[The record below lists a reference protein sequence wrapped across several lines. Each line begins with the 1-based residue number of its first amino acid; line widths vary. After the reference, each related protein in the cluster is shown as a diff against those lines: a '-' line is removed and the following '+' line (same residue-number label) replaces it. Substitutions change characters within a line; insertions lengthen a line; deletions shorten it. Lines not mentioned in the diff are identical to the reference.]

1 MNAARLLLSVTI
13 LAALPGA
20 ASARLAPERGARELT
35 PRPATAAPQPAPAIT
50 TAERNYFVAP
60 QYDRCRVARTRGIP
74 APRIC
79 DE

>member
-1 MNAARLLLSVTI
+1 LLLTVTI
-13 LAALPGA
+13 LAALSGTA
-20 ASARLAPERGARELT
+20 GARLAPEHGVPELT
-35 PRPATAAPQPAPAIT
+35 PRPAAAATPQPAPAIT

-60 QYDRCRVARTRGIP
+60 QYGRCPAARTRGIP